1 MSTLSELPV
10 EQIEET
16 PTPSAAGE
24 LSGRLFGQTLGAVEL
39 VNVYLG
45 VELGLYR
52 SLTEDGPATPAELAE
67 RTGID
72 VRYAQD
78 WLAQQ
83 AVTGLLTARGD
94 EPSTALFSPADG
106 VRETLVDEISPF
118 YVGGMTYIAPSV
130 GRALPSLVAA
140 FRTGGGVPYAAY
152 GPEAVTA
159 QGALNRP
166 AYENS
171 LIDEWLPQVPDIQ
184 ARLADTARPARVADL
199 GAGVGWSSI
208 RLAEAFPHIRVDGYD
223 LDEESIARGRR
234 YVAERGVADRV
245 DLEVADIT
253 QPLPGG
259 GYDLAVFFECLHDLP
274 HPVAALEVARRSLA
288 PGGSVIVMEEHV
300 AESFTAPGDEVER
313 FMAAAGTIWCV
324 PQGRI
329 EADSEVV
336 GPLDIR
342 PAVMRRLAERAGFD
356 DVEILP
362 IEHPFWRFYR
372 LDVRS

>member
-10 EQIEET
+10 ELAEET
-16 PTPSAAGE
+16 PAPSAAEE
-24 LSGRLFGQTLGAVEL
+24 LSGRLFLQTLAAVEI

-52 SLTEDGPATPAELAE
+52 SLSEHGPATAAELAE
-67 RTGID
+67 RIGID
-72 VRYAQD
+72 VRYGQE

-94 EPSTALFSPADG
+94 EPSTAVFSLADG
-106 VRETLVDEISPF
+106 VRETLIDEISPF
-118 YVGGMTYIAPSV
+118 YMGGLTYIAPAV

-159 QGALNRP
+159 QAALNRP

-171 LIDEWLPQVPDIQ
+171 LIDEWLPQVPEIQ

-234 YVAERGVADRV
+234 HVAERGVAHQV

-274 HPVAALEVARRSLA
+274 YPVAALEVARRSLA

-313 FMAAAGTIWCV
+313 FMAAAGTVWCV
-324 PQGRI
+324 PQGRT

-336 GPLDIR
+336 GPLGIR
-342 PAVMRRLAERAGFD
+342 PAVMRQLATRAGFD
-356 DVEILP
+356 NVEILP
-362 IEHPFWRFYR
+362 IDHPFWRFYR
-372 LDVRS
+372 LNV